1 MVRLPTEAMVARLIG
16 MVCLAYTVQRH
27 LGPRVSLEPTSQQ
40 RRAQGTVT
48 DRGSWFWCGPRLCD
62 DPGYDWS
69 GWLAQQWASLGQLGA
84 AAPAT
89 PVPAP
94 ALAEAA

>member
-1 MVRLPTEAMVARLIG
+1 MVDRLLGVICLTYGLQMQLGQRLS
-16 MVCLAYTVQRH
+16 ADP
-27 LGPRVSLEPTSQQ
+27 LGQQ
-40 RRAQGTVT
+40 LRRQWTVT
-48 DRGSWFWCGPRLCD
+48 DRVSWFWCGQRLFD

-69 GWLAQQWASLGQLGA
+69 GWLAQQWESLEQRVA

-89 PVPAP
+89 PIPGP